1 MIATPAR
8 CFVEVDLG
16 RIASIYFTQLTA
28 SLLQQKLCLFSA
40 EVVPVSL
47 PQIIMNAFQLWVTD
61 NFIKKREYADQGD
74 NFSRGPSQSLVVHV
88 LPTNMAPST
97 RDRNDLMRI
106 CHVASSR
113 RRPMPQRW
121 GWCWPWRAF
130 AVLSGCNR
138 RYKSFSV
145 ESVEPVKTSQSN
157 IKIFQIVVQFGMMC
171 MSCVYVFVCVCGCL
185 CVCVFICAS
194 LRERVPLVHHDWFT

>member
-1 MIATPAR
+1 MLVVMIATPAR

-145 ESVEPVKTSQSN
+145 ESVEPVKTSSQGLS
-157 IKIFQIVVQFGMMC
+157 IQ
-171 MSCVYVFVCVCGCL
+171 Y
-185 CVCVFICAS
+185 
-194 LRERVPLVHHDWFT
+194 